1 MLGDPRAATMD
12 LSMSLIDRLRPNRL
26 VTTSGTEP
34 VGWLSAA
41 MIGMGAAALSL
52 LAIALPVLL
61 AWAATGQTSATWGQA
76 LRVAADGW
84 LLLHHVELRV
94 PGGAVSLAPLGLSAV
109 PAAACW
115 LAGRRVAIGHPD
127 DDLVPDVRRP
137 GAPTLRALAVPVAA
151 MAAGYATVVTGVALL
166 ARGDGVRP
174 VLWQAVVAGL
184 VLPAVVGGTSAL
196 RAERASPAAA
206 VANLLRVPAR
216 VRRCLRPAAMSV
228 AALVGLGALAV
239 AGALL
244 AHQERVLALHQAL
257 DPGAV
262 GGGVLTLAQ
271 IGAVPNLVLWAV
283 AWLAGPGFAVGVGTS
298 VTPAG
303 SALGLLPLVPV
314 LGAVPSSGALPAAL
328 GAVLALPVLVGV
340 AAGWFVAA
348 RQHAARTRDVVTDAL
363 TVALFAAGALTVAL
377 ALAGGSLGPG
387 RLDAVGPSAWTVGL
401 VLAGELA
408 AGAAAGAWVSHRRRA
423 V

>member
-1 MLGDPRAATMD
+1 MIRDPRAATMD
-12 LSMSLIDRLRPNRL
+12 PSMSLIDRLRPHRL
-26 VTTSGTEP
+26 DAKSGSEP

-41 MIGMGAAALSL
+41 LTGVAAASLSL
-52 LAIALPVLL
+52 LALALPVLL
-61 AWAATGQTSATWGQA
+61 AWAATGQSSATWGQA
-76 LRVAADGW
+76 VRVAADGW
-84 LLLHHVELRV
+84 LLLHHIELRV
-94 PGGAVSLAPLGLSAV
+94 PGGAVSLVPLGLSAV
-109 PAAACW
+109 PALACW
-115 LAGRRVAIGHPD
+115 LAGRRVALGHPD

-137 GAPTLRALAVPVAA
+137 GSPALRALVVPLAA
-151 MAAGYATVVTGVALL
+151 MAAGYAIVVIATALF
-166 ARGDGVRP
+166 AHGDGVRP
-174 VLWQAVVAGL
+174 VVWQAVVAGL

-196 RAERASPAAA
+196 RAERTSPAVA
-206 VANLLRVPAR
+206 VANLLRLPAR

-244 AHQERVLALHQAL
+244 AHQDRVLALHQAL

-271 IGAVPNLVLWAV
+271 VGAVPNLVLWAV

-314 LGAVPSSGALPAAL
+314 LGAVPSSGALPAVL
-328 GAVLALPVLVGV
+328 SAVVALPVLVGA
-340 AAGWFVAA
+340 AAGWYVASRQQAA
-348 RQHAARTRDVVTDAL
+348 RAWDVVKDAL
-363 TVALFAAGALTVAL
+363 TVALIAAGALTVAL

-387 RLDAVGPSAWTVGL
+387 RLDAAGPSAWKVGL
-401 VLAGELA
+401 VLVGELA
-408 AGAAAGAWVSHRRRA
+408 LGAAAGAWVTARRRTH
-423 V
+423 